1 MTSRARSSGDV
12 TQITAVAGRAHV
24 IDVRLRVRYV
34 DSSVRR
40 GLQPTQVAASVAT
53 DTPTTA
59 DVYRFPG
66 GDDADEL
73 ATAERPTRCSA
84 GLDARIED
92 FRD

>member
-1 MTSRARSSGDV
+1 
-12 TQITAVAGRAHV
+12 
-24 IDVRLRVRYV
+24 
-34 DSSVRR
+34 
-40 GLQPTQVAASVAT
+40 VAT

-73 ATAERPTRCSA
+73 AAAERPTRRSA
-84 GLDARIED
+84 CLDAPRIED